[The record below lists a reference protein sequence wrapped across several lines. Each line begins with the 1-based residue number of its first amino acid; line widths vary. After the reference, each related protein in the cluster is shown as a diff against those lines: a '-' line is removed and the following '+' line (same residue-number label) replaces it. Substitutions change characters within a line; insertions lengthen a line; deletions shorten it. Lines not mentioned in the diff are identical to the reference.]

1 MSNNRLQMNGLSEL
15 RTALRQLP
23 ETLAN
28 EAEAIA
34 TSQAEYARGQIQSAY
49 PQGPTGNL
57 KRGVTASKEGGGARF
72 GVRAIV
78 RSRARHSHLF
88 EFGTKLRRTK
98 TGANRGQMPQAPE
111 SERMIP
117 IVVRRR
123 RAMVQAL
130 IDLVRKAGF
139 QVESQG

>member
-1 MSNNRLQMNGLSEL
+1 MGNVRLQMDGLSEL
-15 RTALRQLP
+15 RAALRRLP
-23 ETLAN
+23 EELT
-28 EAEAIA
+28 AEADAII
-34 TSQAEYARGQIQSAY
+34 QAQAGYAQQQIVAAY

-57 KRGVTASKEGGGARF
+57 KHGVTVNKESSRF

-88 EFGTKLRRTK
+88 EFGTAPRRTK
-98 TGANRGQMPQAPE
+98 KGANRGSMPKAPE

-130 IDLVRKAGF
+130 IELVRKAGF
-139 QVESQG
+139 SVETQA